1 MAFGGGRQDYQAVL
15 FSCVGR
21 GVRKISTLAI
31 AAGLAALVLAPS
43 LGHAQ
48 SFSNDDR
55 SCSQYGAWAVSIIL
69 LAQSQGCDVKRNN
82 EWLDPNKHAGWCRG
96 QSLATMMKAPEV
108 HRTGV
113 AYRCAKQG
121 VTVNLGA
128 AKPAAAAP
136 APSPKAIRILN
147 ATYGA
152 SCGVP
157 AGNAIRDMAAR
168 CNGKAS
174 CTYTVSY
181 RVLGDPAPNC
191 KKDFRAKFSCGGN
204 MSFDAFAPAEAGY
217 ESKVVL
223 ACR

>member
-1 MAFGGGRQDYQAVL
+1 MTFGGGRQAYLTVL
-15 FSCVGR
+15 FSRANR
-21 GVRKISTLAI
+21 GVRKISTLAM

-55 SCSQYGAWAVSIIL
+55 SCDQYGAWAVSIIL
-69 LAQSQGCDVKRNN
+69 LAQSQGCDVKRAN
-82 EWLDPNKHAGWCRG
+82 EWLEPNRHAAWCRG
-96 QSLATMMKAPEV
+96 QSLATMTKAPQV

-113 AYRCAKQG
+113 AFRCAQQG

-128 AKPAAAAP
+128 AKPTAAAP
-136 APSPKAIRILN
+136 APKAIRIVN
-147 ATYGA
+147 ATYGG

-191 KKDFRAKFSCGGN
+191 KKDFRAKFSCGG
-204 MSFDAFAPAEAGY
+204 SATFDAFAPAEAGY
-217 ESKVVL
+217 DSKIVL